1 MKTWR
6 ISVDLGARSY
16 DVRVSPQGVQYIAAA
31 LARLDGN
38 WCVITD
44 THVARAV
51 WTGVAREL
59 RRRGCQAPAPI
70 VVPAGE
76 RHKKLATVERVQ
88 RALLRRGAD
97 RSTCVIALGGGVV
110 GDLAGFVAATYMR
123 GIDWIAAPTSL
134 LAMVDAAVGGKVGVN
149 LAMTKNATGAFHQ
162 PRAVWVATGLLRT
175 LPDRERRSG
184 LGEVVKYGM
193 IADPRLFRNLERE
206 AGAWRAPRAEA
217 DAALVARCVRIKAR
231 FVAVD
236 EREGGV
242 RAALNFGHTVGHAL
256 EGDGNRGLR
265 HGEAVG
271 LGMLAATAI
280 AAQVGIAAATQRP
293 RLAALLTALG
303 LPTHVP
309 RRVSVAVLRSA
320 WRRDKKTQGG
330 VPRFVLTPDIGT
342 VSVGHHIPDE
352 IIVHALQ
359 GILDPQA
366 PATRSRLRRA
376 SRRSAVPR

>member
-6 ISVDLGARSY
+6 IPVDLGARSY
-16 DVRVSPQGVQYIAAA
+16 DVRVSPQGAEYIAAA
-31 LARLDGN
+31 LSRLTGD
-38 WCVITD
+38 WCVVTD

-51 WTGVAREL
+51 WPGVAREL
-59 RRRGCQAPAPI
+59 RRRGFAPPRPI
-70 VVPAGE
+70 VIPAGE
-76 RHKKLATVERVQ
+76 RHKRLMTVERVQ

-110 GDLAGFVAATYMR
+110 GDLAGFAAATYMR

-149 LAMTKNATGAFHQ
+149 LALTKNASGAFHQ
-162 PRAVWVATGLLRT
+162 PRAVWAATGLLRT
-175 LPDRERRSG
+175 LPGRERRSG

-193 IADPRLFRNLERE
+193 IADPQLFRTLERE
-206 AGAWRAPRAEA
+206 ARAWQRPRPAA

-231 FVAVD
+231 FVAAD
-236 EREGGV
+236 EREGGM

-271 LGMLAATAI
+271 LGMLAASAV
-280 AAQVGIAAATQRP
+280 AARLGIAGAGQRQ
-293 RLAALLTALG
+293 RLAELLAALG
-303 LPTHVP
+303 LPTCVE
-309 RRVSVAVLRSA
+309 RRVPVAVLRNA
-320 WRRDKKTQGG
+320 WRRDKKSRRGA
-330 VPRFVLTPDIGT
+330 PRFVLTPDIGT
-342 VSVGHHIPDE
+342 VSVGHHVPDE
-352 IIVHALQ
+352 IIVLALQ